1 MNIADLAQ
9 MDLDELYI
17 WFDQLPQF
25 LSKNEIKIGED
36 VIKEIKTRLQFLL
49 NVGLNYLS
57 LNRSSKSLSG
67 GEAQRIRLATQIGSK
82 LVGVLYILDEPTTG
96 LHFEDIRVLLEVLTI
111 LVEKGNTVLIIEHNL
126 DVIKQVDYII
136 DIGLEGG
143 RYGGELICQGT
154 PEEIIKHK
162 KSYTAKF
169 LNNEFNSQLTKNLA

>member
-1 MNIADLAQ
+1 M
-9 MDLDELYI
+9 
-17 WFDQLPQF
+17 
-25 LSKNEIKIGED
+25 SKKDTGN
-36 VIKEIKTRLQFLL
+36 T
-49 NVGLNYLS
+49 
-57 LNRSSKSLSG
+57 
-67 GEAQRIRLATQIGSK
+67 
-82 LVGVLYILDEPTTG
+82 LYILDEPTTG